1 VNKCFD
7 RYIVCGEDYTNIR
20 ETIVETIIKKD
31 DTQLTVILQVLAHGE
46 VYSIQ
51 HYVIKFV
58 SELRQVSG
66 FLWFPPSI
74 KLNVMI

>member
-31 DTQLTVILQVLAHGE
+31 DTQLTVILQVCPIL
-46 VYSIQ
+46 
-51 HYVIKFV
+51 
-58 SELRQVSG
+58 
-66 FLWFPPSI
+66 
-74 KLNVMI
+74 